1 MVTIG
6 RDGEALI
13 KHFEGCKL
21 TAYPDPAT
29 GGDPWTIGWGTTGK
43 DVHQGLV
50 WTQAQCD
57 ARFHKDI
64 GDFAVSVSALL
75 GKAVTGQHQFD
86 ALCSFAYNL
95 GTGNLKASTLLKK
108 HVAADYAGAAKEFG
122 KWNKANGKVMD
133 GLTKRRGA
141 EAALYA
147 TPDRQAA
154 PKLV

>member
-1 MVTIG
+1 MSTIG
-6 RDGEALI
+6 PDGEAII
-13 KHFEGCKL
+13 KYFEGCKL

-43 DVHQGLV
+43 DVHEGLM

-64 GDFAVSVSALL
+64 GDFAVGVAKLL
-75 GKAVTGQHQFD
+75 GKTTTGQHQFD

-95 GTGNLKASTLLKK
+95 GLGNLKSSTLLKK
-108 HVAADYAGAAKEFG
+108 HVAGLYPDAAKEFV
-122 KWNKANGKVMD
+122 KWNKANSKVMA
-133 GLTKRRGA
+133 GLTKRRNA

-147 TPDRQAA
+147 TPDDKKA
-154 PKLV
+154 PKL